1 MKSENVDIQYTKLSD
16 IAEADVNPKD
26 HDIGAIH
33 ESMNR
38 FGFTSPLLMNE
49 ATDALT
55 NVDGAGAIAAE
66 ETECADQQEE

>member
-1 MKSENVDIQYTKLSD
+1 MSEDKVGIQFTKLSE

-38 FGFTSPLLMNE
+38 FGFT
-49 ATDALT
+49 
-55 NVDGAGAIAAE
+55 
-66 ETECADQQEE
+66 